1 MNITPLTG
9 MYSAADTIKVEIKEQ
24 DPPFTLYGLSTEPKD
39 DAMKLALNA
48 LLLWEEMLPKT
59 AASKVRSDAIEALQR
74 YV

>member
-9 MYSAADTIKVEIKEQ
+9 MYSAADTIKVETIAQ

-59 AASKVRSDAIEALQR
+59 AASKVRSDAIEALQK

>member
-9 MYSAADTIKVEIKEQ
+9 MYSAADTIKVETTTQ
-24 DPPFTLYGLSTEPKD
+24 DPPFTMYGLHHDPRDE
-39 DAMKLALNA
+39 AMKKALDA

-59 AASKVRSDAIEALQR
+59 AASKVRSDAIETLQK

>member
-24 DPPFTLYGLSTEPKD
+24 DPPFTMYGLSREPKD
-39 DAMKLALNA
+39 DAMKIALNA
-48 LLLWEEMLPKT
+48 LLLWEEMIPKT
-59 AASKVRSDAIEALQR
+59 NASKVRSDAIEALQK

>member
-24 DPPFTLYGLSTEPKD
+24 DPPFTMYGMHHDPRDE
-39 DAMKLALNA
+39 AMKKALDA
-48 LLLWEEMLPKT
+48 LLLWEEMLPRT
-59 AASKVRSDAIEALQR
+59 AASKVRSDAIEALQK

>member
-9 MYSAADTIKVEIKEQ
+9 MYSAADTIKIEAATQ
-24 DPPFTLYGLSTEPKD
+24 DPPFTMYGLSRDPKE
-39 DAMKLALNA
+39 DAMKTALNA

-59 AASKVRSDAIEALQR
+59 AASRVRSDAIEALQK